1 MSVIGEIFNQIHLR
15 RYAVAFER
23 QNNMPMISK
32 CSLCGEPM
40 PAGEEMFKVHGYSGP
55 CPKPTLQTVDSTS
68 DNRTVNNTLRQEYRV
83 LSDKEKEPMA
93 RIKSCGQELLDII
106 AECGARR
113 ELSIAKTKTE
123 EAVMW
128 AVKHV
133 TA

>member
-1 MSVIGEIFNQIHLR
+1 MRAYIR
-15 RYAVAFER
+15 RLE
-23 QNNMPMISK
+23 QEKSMPDEKRMI
-32 CSLCGEPM
+32 
-40 PAGEEMFKVHGYSGP
+40 
-55 CPKPTLQTVDSTS
+55 DSTS
-68 DNRTVNNTLRQEYRV
+68 DDRTVNNTLRQEYRV
-83 LSDKEKEPMA
+83 LSDKEKELMA

-106 AECGARR
+106 AECGGSR